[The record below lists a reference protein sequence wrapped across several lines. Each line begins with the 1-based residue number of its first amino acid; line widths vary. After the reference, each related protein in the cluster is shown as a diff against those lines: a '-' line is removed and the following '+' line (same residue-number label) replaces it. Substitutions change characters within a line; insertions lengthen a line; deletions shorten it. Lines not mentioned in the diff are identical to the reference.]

1 MGMTNTTMYVIW
13 AVAIV
18 VFGVL
23 EGMTAQLVSI
33 WFVLGSIAGL
43 ISAIC
48 NVPIIAQVVIFIAVT
63 VITLAL
69 TRPIVKKRLNTKVQ
83 KTNADRCI
91 GQDAVVIED
100 IDNLAPT
107 GQVKTDGKVW
117 TARSSDQN
125 VIPKDSVV
133 TVEKIDGV
141 KLIVSRKI

>member
-1 MGMTNTTMYVIW
+1 
-13 AVAIV
+13 
-18 VFGVL
+18 VL